1 MPYASFNLES
11 DIMRN
16 ITGTE
21 FFPIDLTIAP
31 YKDFTFTTP
40 DIADTFENEIM
51 WVAGIMGGIAV
62 IALVGGGIYL
72 MYNLAKGFEIAAS
85 VMSPA
90 VEMTRAAGA
99 GAMAVASDIGK
110 SVRGMF

>member
-1 MPYASFNLES
+1 MPYASFNLEA

-21 FFPIDLTIAP
+21 SFPIDLTIAP
-31 YKDFTFTTP
+31 YKDFTFTSP
-40 DIADTFENEIM
+40 DIADTFENEFM
-51 WVAGIMGGIAV
+51 WIAGIVGGVAI
-62 IALVGGGIYL
+62 IALVGGSIYL
-72 MYNLAKGFEIAAS
+72 MYNLAKGFEIFAS
-85 VMSPA
+85 VASPV
-90 VEMTRAAGA
+90 VEMGKAVGA